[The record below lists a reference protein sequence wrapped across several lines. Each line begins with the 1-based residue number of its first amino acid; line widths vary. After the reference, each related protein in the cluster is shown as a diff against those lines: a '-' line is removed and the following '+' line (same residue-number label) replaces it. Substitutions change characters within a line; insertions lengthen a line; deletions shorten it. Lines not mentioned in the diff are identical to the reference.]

1 MRRREFIAGLGG
13 AAAWPLAAR
22 AQQGERMRR
31 VGYLGV
37 GDDGP
42 DVSALR
48 EELAKLGW
56 AEGRNLRLEVR
67 FGANDEDRIRAY
79 AAELVGLAPDAIVSS
94 GAAPTRAVQGQTRT
108 IPIVIF
114 GAGDIFTNGFVKDL
128 AHPEGNTT
136 GISNLFQSI
145 GSKWVELL
153 KEAVPQLKRVGYI
166 YNAQLSTFQGLSPA
180 INEAS
185 RVLAVQA
192 TAISFRDAVD
202 LVHGIDAFAAEPNGG
217 LITSSGVSLPYVK
230 TINTLALQNRLP
242 TCYGPRLSA
251 VQGGLM
257 SYGARVDEL
266 LRRAAS
272 LVDRILRGAK
282 VSELPVEFP
291 TKFELVVNLKTA
303 KAIGLTI
310 PEPLLVRADEV
321 IE

>member
-153 KEAVPQLKRVGYI
+153 KEAVPQLKRVGYV
-166 YNAQLSTFQGLSPA
+166 YNAQVSTTTQSLSPA

-202 LVHGIDAFAAEPNGG
+202 LVHSIEAFAGEPDGG
-217 LITSSGVSLPYVK
+217 LTASPAVSLTYVK
-230 TINTLALQNRLP
+230 IINTLALQNRLP
-242 TCYGPRLSA
+242 TLYGYRQAA
-251 VQGGLM
+251 V
-257 SYGARVDEL
+257 
-266 LRRAAS
+266 
-272 LVDRILRGAK
+272 
-282 VSELPVEFP
+282 
-291 TKFELVVNLKTA
+291 
-303 KAIGLTI
+303 
-310 PEPLLVRADEV
+310 
-321 IE
+321 